1 MKKQITV
8 LIITIII
15 ALNLSAQKGVHY
27 IAHVAKYNPS
37 TIHAVSTFPKDTT
50 APKTI
55 PDTTANICLSVSDI
69 NRYLQP
75 LGDQIPYNKYQEILQ
90 VLSYMV
96 ATKQKEL
103 QTNSKKK

>member
-1 MKKQITV
+1 MKK
-8 LIITIII
+8 LITIITVI
-15 ALNLSAQKGVHY
+15 ISLNLSAQ
-27 IAHVAKYNPS
+27 
-37 TIHAVSTFPKDTT
+37 KDTT

-55 PDTTANICLSVSDI
+55 TDTSSNICLSVSDI

-90 VLSYMV
+90 VLSYFV

-103 QTNSKKK
+103 SQPKKK